1 MECRQV
7 GGTEIA
13 ERSHGSAEPGRGFV
27 AAAQHPVAGRAT
39 RPQAAEGPCRP
50 RGNAGAPTSSTP
62 LADTVTAR
70 PVKSSTY
77 GSPTVKDSVI
87 ELGPDAG
94 QPASC
99 AVLWA
104 AVHAVSAWAGRP
116 LPMVSNKAAP
126 RTTPAL
132 LRRTEDMSPLLPG
145 APYGCAGNVQEV
157 QPHGNKRSAA
167 PSEIMDTHTRKHASR
182 TTMTP
187 PAGSA
192 TSLRRS
198 RWIFDG
204 DARSTTNN

>member
-1 MECRQV
+1 VTLFDMVVNVFFSTSAALSRCKDDYTRPSKVAWASDGGGGAVECRQV

-13 ERSHGSAEPGRGFV
+13 ERSHGSAEPGRGFA

-77 GSPTVKDSVI
+77 GSPTVKDCVI

-99 AVLWA
+99 AVIWA

-116 LPMVSNKAAP
+116 LPF
-126 RTTPAL
+126 
-132 LRRTEDMSPLLPG
+132 G
-145 APYGCAGNVQEV
+145 
-157 QPHGNKRSAA
+157 
-167 PSEIMDTHTRKHASR
+167 
-182 TTMTP
+182 
-187 PAGSA
+187 
-192 TSLRRS
+192 
-198 RWIFDG
+198 
-204 DARSTTNN
+204 